1 MPGNG
6 VGVGSG
12 VEVKVGVG
20 VNVGGKGV
28 ALDGRIAW
36 RGDDPQMLLALQAR
50 EKLATNIIN
59 RKALRM
65 RVTINENGR
74 GVNDP
79 LG

>member
-1 MPGNG
+1 M
-6 VGVGSG
+6 
-12 VEVKVGVG
+12 GVG

-36 RGDDPQMLLALQAR
+36 RGDDPKMLLALQAS
-50 EKLATNIIN
+50 EKLAIRSIK

-65 RVTINENGR
+65 RVNINENGR

-79 LG
+79 IG